1 MGSRRRDDS
10 AEFARKLRTDTDALR
25 EAEIWVRRN
34 IYGLSD
40 EEARWLY
47 DRYKVARMNILAGMS
62 DAWTSDGL
70 NPPQRLMLFD
80 MIERE
85 MQALMPDVF
94 RHLLDTSERAT
105 LQGYY
110 GHAWALE
117 MGTNE
122 DVRIRVPVLPSEAIR
137 AMLLQPY
144 LGQQWGE
151 NLLMSRD
158 EFVLKIKRDLTTAM
172 INGEGIQKAAAR
184 LDQSLGVKPDRKK
197 GFQGHFYRTVLIAR
211 TEIMR
216 ASNLGALAIYE
227 QNRDILRGWEW
238 VATRD
243 ERTCKICGALD
254 GKVFKF
260 GDPQLAPPS
269 GSHPGCRCT
278 AVPVLIDTALMD
290 EVMGGP
296 RKTYAEWAAENGIT
310 IDGGLADQRGS
321 QPHGLNT
328 TGGRT

>member
-1 MGSRRRDDS
+1 MSSRRRDDS
-10 AEFARKLRTDTDALR
+10 AEFARKLRTDNDALR
-25 EAEIWVRRN
+25 EAETWVRRR

-40 EEARWLY
+40 EESRWLY
-47 DRYKVARMNILAGMS
+47 DRYKSARANIIAGMT
-62 DAWTSDGL
+62 DAWTSEGL
-70 NPPQRLMLFD
+70 NPRQRLMLFD

-94 RHLLDTSERAT
+94 QHLLSTSERAT

-110 GHAWALE
+110 GRAWELE
-117 MGTNE
+117 MSTNE
-122 DVRIRVPVLPSEAIR
+122 GVRVRTPLLPSDAIR
-137 AMLLQPY
+137 AMVLQPY

-184 LDQSLGVKPDRKK
+184 LDQSLGVKPDKK
-197 GFQGHFYRTVLIAR
+197 RGFQGHFYRTVLIAR

-227 QNRDILRGWEW
+227 QNQDILRGWEW
-238 VATRD
+238 AATLD
-243 ERTCKICGALD
+243 ERTCPVCGALD

-278 AVPVLIDTALMD
+278 AVPVLIDTGLMD
-290 EVMGGP
+290 EVTGGP
-296 RKTYAEWAAENGIT
+296 RMLYKEWAAMNGIDW
-310 IDGGLADQRGS
+310 DGGLAAQRGS

-328 TGGRT
+328 TSG